1 MVSQIIMVVIRGK
14 MIGVFV
20 VRFVSLRNEDDDTQF
35 SSLRWSNF
43 DIIRACEEC
52 CDEM

>member
-1 MVSQIIMVVIRGK
+1 MVSQIIKVVIRRE

-35 SSLRWSNF
+35 SSLVVKLRYYT
-43 DIIRACEEC
+43 C
-52 CDEM
+52 M